1 MAVKLRLKRFGRTH
15 HAVYRLGAM
24 DGRAPRDGRMLE
36 ELGVYDPKNKD
47 PQRQVVLNA
56 ERIRYWLKN
65 GATPSETVKQLL
77 DRHGISR
84 S

>member
-24 DGRAPRDGRMLE
+24 DARAPRDGRMLE

-65 GATPSETVKQLL
+65 GAMPSETVKQLL